1 MFSLGLL
8 RLVAVL
14 PALLIAVHFG
24 INGVS
29 WAQAAVALALAAAMQ
44 AVALRVLDVPLR
56 SLGAALVPALAVAI
70 GVAVGGG
77 AVRLLMPGPEAVRL
91 LAAVVAGSVTGA
103 ATVRAVDRRFLRE
116 TIALVLRRG
125 HSAGPATA

>member
-1 MFSLGLL
+1 KAVGRTRLVFSLGLL

-29 WAQAAVALALAAAMQ
+29 CAQAAVALALAAAMQ
-44 AVALRVLDVPLR
+44 AVALRVVDVPLR

-70 GVAVGGG
+70 GVAVGGRAGRLLMPRPG
-77 AVRLLMPGPEAVRL
+77 AVRLRSVLY
-91 LAAVVAGSVTGA
+91 AARVPVA
-103 ATVRAVDRRFLRE
+103 
-116 TIALVLRRG
+116 
-125 HSAGPATA
+125 